1 MIYFMLLLVI
11 ALALLFWLRLRRR
24 SAQSTQSATDT
35 SIPNPI
41 LEDTPNT
48 PDSPPLV
55 VPTTPILEPPMQ
67 TSPPATTQRFSKIA
81 WISLIGL
88 ILLCAIG
95 LYLLIGSPQHLTDAK
110 PATPNTS
117 QTPPDTEALVAQL
130 AQHLAEQPD
139 NPQGWFL
146 LGRTYLKLR
155 RYAEAVEAFTALHA
169 QTPEAN
175 AKIALADA
183 LTLQN
188 QGQIP
193 PRALELL
200 QQALKL
206 APNSTTTL
214 WLLGQAAKQRN
225 QIAQAL
231 DFWQRALPLLDNQ
244 PEAQQTLRA
253 QIAQLQ
259 PTPSSTQDTATAG
272 LSVHITLDTAW
283 KNKVKAQDTV
293 FIYAKAVQGK
303 PMPLAVSRKTV
314 ADLPITVELNDS
326 LAMLPQHT
334 LSQHTQVRVGARISP
349 SGQAIA
355 QAGDLFSQEVTVD
368 RTKST
373 SVKLV
378 IDQKK

>member
-1 MIYFMLLLVI
+1 
-11 ALALLFWLRLRRR
+11 
-24 SAQSTQSATDT
+24 
-35 SIPNPI
+35 
-41 LEDTPNT
+41 
-48 PDSPPLV
+48 
-55 VPTTPILEPPMQ
+55 MQ

-110 PATPNTS
+110 PATPNTG

-155 RYAEAVEAFTALHA
+155 RYAEAVEAFTTLHA

-259 PTPSSTQDTATAG
+259 PTPSSTQDTATTG
-272 LSVHITLDTAW
+272 LSVHVTLDAAW

-334 LSQHTQVRVGARISP
+334 LSQHAQVRVGARISP

-373 SVKLV
+373 NVKLV